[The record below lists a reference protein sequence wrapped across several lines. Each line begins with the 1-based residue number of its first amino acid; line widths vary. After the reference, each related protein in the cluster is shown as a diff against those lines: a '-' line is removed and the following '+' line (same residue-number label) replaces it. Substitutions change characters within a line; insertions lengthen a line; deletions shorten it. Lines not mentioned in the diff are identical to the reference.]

1 MEVRLWLLPKLV
13 AFFSP
18 PWKKMLRKKL
28 KQKFDNGRSDCVAT
42 KESEVI
48 ELNQVGKGFCTE
60 IFLVWTFN
68 EFWWSS

>member
-1 MEVRLWLLPKLV
+1 MASAETCG
-13 AFFSP
+13 FFFATVEKNV
-18 PWKKMLRKKL
+18 KKKKCSRNL
-28 KQKFDNGRSDCVAT
+28 TTAEAICVAT

-68 EFWWSS
+68 EF